1 MEYCAPKDF
10 LRYRN
15 SNLAAKNNNNVTADL
30 VLQHGK
36 IYTVDISTPWAEAI
50 AIRDGKI
57 AFAGT
62 DNEVESLIGSN
73 TRVID
78 LKRNLVLPGINDVH
92 VHPLLGGRADLYE
105 CHFLPTLSLDEVLA
119 VVRADARKAKPG
131 AWIVGGS
138 WGSNLTSRL
147 STLETLRALDD
158 ASEGH
163 PVLLRDD
170 SVHNRWVS
178 SRALKL
184 AGIDSATRDPE
195 GGIIVRDET
204 TRAPVGML
212 FESAVAIVERA
223 AALANPYTLE
233 TNVTALARAIEIL
246 NSFGVTGLQDAAVSG
261 AVLSAYN
268 YLDVQRRLSAWVVGS
283 MMAEPAGFLNGLVGD
298 ELIEQRGKFAS
309 AHVWPSFVKIFL
321 DGVPMSRTSAFI
333 EPYLPDKAHG
343 CCFRGTTIKTLPE
356 LARLIAKQEDRG
368 LAVKIHCTGDAAV
381 RTALD
386 AIDVV
391 RSFKGATTLAHHIA
405 HAGFIDPAD
414 IRRFSDLNVVAD
426 LSPILWYPDQII
438 DGIEQAVGN
447 RVRQYWPNRNLLEAG
462 VLIATGTDWPVIP
475 NPDPWSGI
483 EGLITR
489 RNPNGQFDGVL
500 WPEQALDLESAIAAY
515 TLNPARAMGLASIT
529 GSLTVGKSAD
539 LIVLDRDL
547 FEIAPSDIADTRVIT
562 TFFEGHVVHER
573 Q

>member
-1 MEYCAPKDF
+1 MALINKDA
-10 LRYRN
+10 
-15 SNLAAKNNNNVTADL
+15 SADT
-30 VLQHGK
+30 VLLNGR
-36 IYTVDISTPWAEAI
+36 IYTVDASRPWAEGL

-57 AFAGT
+57 AF
-62 DNEVESLIGSN
+62 IGADIDVKSMIGAE
-73 TRVID
+73 TVVID
-78 LKRNLVLPGINDVH
+78 LKRQMVMPGINDVH

-119 VVRADARKAKPG
+119 VIRTDARKAKPG

-138 WGSNLTSRL
+138 WGSNFTSKL
-147 STLETLRALDD
+147 STLEALRALDE

-170 SVHNRWVS
+170 SVHNRWVNT
-178 SRALKL
+178 RALEL
-184 AGIDSATRDPE
+184 AGISSETPDPV
-195 GGIIVRDET
+195 GGVIVRDEST
-204 TRAPVGML
+204 GAPVGML
-212 FESAVAIVERA
+212 FESAVAAVEHA
-223 AALANPYTLE
+223 AEVANPYSLE
-233 TNVTALARAIEIL
+233 ANVAALARAIEIL

-268 YLDVQRRLSAWVVGS
+268 HLDTQGKLSGWVVGS
-283 MMAEPAGFLNGLVGD
+283 MMAEPAGFLNDMVGD
-298 ELIEQRGKFAS
+298 ELIDQRARFRS
-309 AHVWPSFVKIFL
+309 PHVRPSFVKIFL

-343 CCFRGTTIKTLPE
+343 CCFRGTTIKTVPQ
-356 LARLIAKQEDRG
+356 LARMIAKQEARG
-368 LAVKIHCTGDAAV
+368 LAVKIHCAGDAAV

-391 RSFKGATTLAHHIA
+391 RSFKGATALTHQIA
-405 HAGFIDPAD
+405 HAGFVDSAD
-414 IRRFSDLNVVAD
+414 IPRFKELNVVAD
-426 LSPILWYPDQII
+426 LSPILWYPNQII
-438 DGIEQAVGN
+438 DGIEQAVGE

-489 RNPNGQFDGVL
+489 RNPNGQFNGAL
-500 WPEQALDLESAIAAY
+500 WPEQALDLPAAIAAY
-515 TLNPARAMGLASIT
+515 TANPARAMGLESVT
-529 GSLTVGKSAD
+529 GSLAVGKSAD
-539 LIVLDRDL
+539 LIVLDRNL
-547 FEIAPSDIADTRVIT
+547 FEIAASDIADTKVIT
-562 TFFEGHVVHER
+562 TFFEGQVVHER